1 MIQYLG
7 ALMGM
12 SFRSGILL
20 DLNISRF
27 TWKQV
32 VGEEVNK
39 DDLRL
44 VDDHFVRQ
52 LDEIALKSKAMSEAE
67 FAEEFKDY
75 TMSIILSNDETVDLI
90 PKGKTIPL
98 TKDKVE
104 SYCAK
109 ALKMRLDES
118 KIQIAALVEG
128 IKETFDRDF
137 LRIISWQFL
146 EYRIMGLNEIS
157 IERLKEISGYSN
169 CTVEHEVVKR
179 FWQVFEGFTNDER
192 IGYLRFV
199 WGRTRLPLKEE
210 EHVENHMIE
219 LNESWNTN
227 MLPVGRTCFFR
238 LQIPPYETVKKM
250 KNKLMYSINHCRTID
265 ADHDRAG
272 VNEEEQNSPREA
284 EAAANESED
293 SDAGRPRRFR
303 IPGMEDHDYSSGGS
317 AHEDGEEDAFG
328 GGGGGGEEEEEE
340 EE

>member
-1 MIQYLG
+1 MLILNPGANTDIQLKMIQYLG

-137 LRIISWQFL
+137 LRIISW
-146 EYRIMGLNEIS
+146 
-157 IERLKEISGYSN
+157 
-169 CTVEHEVVKR
+169 
-179 FWQVFEGFTNDER
+179 
-192 IGYLRFV
+192 
-199 WGRTRLPLKEE
+199 
-210 EHVENHMIE
+210 
-219 LNESWNTN
+219 
-227 MLPVGRTCFFR
+227 
-238 LQIPPYETVKKM
+238 
-250 KNKLMYSINHCRTID
+250 
-265 ADHDRAG
+265 
-272 VNEEEQNSPREA
+272 
-284 EAAANESED
+284 
-293 SDAGRPRRFR
+293 
-303 IPGMEDHDYSSGGS
+303 
-317 AHEDGEEDAFG
+317 
-328 GGGGGGEEEEEE
+328 
-340 EE
+340 